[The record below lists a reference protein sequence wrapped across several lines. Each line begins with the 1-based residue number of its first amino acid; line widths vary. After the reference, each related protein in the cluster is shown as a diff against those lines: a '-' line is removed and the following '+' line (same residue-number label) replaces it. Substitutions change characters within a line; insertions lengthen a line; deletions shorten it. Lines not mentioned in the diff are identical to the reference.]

1 MTERVALVMMM
12 MNFKVFR
19 NHFSCFQSAPWLG
32 SQREREREAK
42 WIVPLIWC
50 QRTSLS
56 SQSRL
61 SDADRVIPAN
71 FLSACHIHQCVRSCV
86 TRLRFFQSINF
97 FFSSCSDFRELAVW
111 LIEVSMN
118 RNLRSE
124 ELCGGSSMRSHGE
137 WKRCQ
142 SRTTSTSASEVKNE
156 ARFLKMK
163 MWGKCVTLQHF
174 L

>member
-19 NHFSCFQSAPWLG
+19 VHFSCFQSAPWLG

-97 FFSSCSDFRELAVW
+97 FPRAPTFASLQFDW
-111 LIEVSMN
+111 LRWAWIEIWD
-118 RNLRSE
+118 LKK
-124 ELCGGSSMRSHGE
+124 LCGGSSMRSHGE